1 MASNRK
7 NFFSLGLIPNTS
19 TTANAYPGDIEYLSS
34 DGKLHVRGASAN
46 DAIVTEVLVSTL
58 TNKTISGST
67 NTLLNISNGSLTNSS
82 LTVNGN
88 AVSLGGS
95 TTITAVNPNAL
106 TIGAGLSGT
115 SYTGSS
121 SVTVAIDS
129 TVVTLTGTQTL
140 TNKTLTSPIINNPTS
155 DIITAIGTTLTLNG
169 TILKLNGL
177 SVVSSLLSDFGGATG
192 VTISSSNVANGI
204 TLTASAGTIK
214 LNSNGNNVARVDA
227 NSFTA
232 LKPVQHVDNGGINY
246 VAITAPSSVS
256 SSYTITLPG
265 SAPITN
271 SQLSYD
277 GTNYLWS
284 SVSNASVAFSA
295 INTSS
300 QSISQGILT
309 TLTGWTTENDT
320 GFFVASTGIATITTA
335 GRYSIAAAAYLN
347 SGAGGTLFIYKN
359 GSSIRQIGF
368 GSNSQGANIS
378 AHSLVFAVNDS
389 VVIKINVLGSGT
401 VTLASGAFFSM
412 VRTGT

>member
-140 TNKTLTSPIINNPTS
+140 TNKT
-155 DIITAIGTTLTLNG
+155 
-169 TILKLNGL
+169 
-177 SVVSSLLSDFGGATG
+177 
-192 VTISSSNVANGI
+192 
-204 TLTASAGTIK
+204 
-214 LNSNGNNVARVDA
+214 
-227 NSFTA
+227 
-232 LKPVQHVDNGGINY
+232 
-246 VAITAPSSVS
+246 
-256 SSYTITLPG
+256 
-265 SAPITN
+265 
-271 SQLSYD
+271 
-277 GTNYLWS
+277 
-284 SVSNASVAFSA
+284 
-295 INTSS
+295 
-300 QSISQGILT
+300 
-309 TLTGWTTENDT
+309 
-320 GFFVASTGIATITTA
+320 
-335 GRYSIAAAAYLN
+335 
-347 SGAGGTLFIYKN
+347 
-359 GSSIRQIGF
+359 
-368 GSNSQGANIS
+368 
-378 AHSLVFAVNDS
+378 
-389 VVIKINVLGSGT
+389 
-401 VTLASGAFFSM
+401 
-412 VRTGT
+412 